1 MHLKTKRRKC
11 LAICVYVFF
20 LFLLFLGALGEWGYQ
35 AVIFWQ
41 NNEPKTVK
49 KDTSVEELHSL
60 DALELS
66 LIGYPVLKNA
76 FHHYEGEL
84 DKGTYLIPGLNATR
98 TMRAGT
104 DDMCTNMVPQSVCAV
119 EDYILIGAYCHTKKH
134 YSVIYVLNKYTG
146 AYVKTIILPGR
157 HHVGGIA
164 YDKIHERIW
173 VACYQ
178 KRAQANSFTL
188 SQLKAYNYRYS
199 KRPIGFTEIED
210 LYTIPRDSFMAY
222 YNGYLYIGYFQIS
235 NNSILQKFKIA
246 ADGSLEKVNSA
257 RYQEHYGANLP
268 REIAVP
274 VNVAAIS
281 SKVQGIVFTEY
292 RMYITESY
300 GIMPSKLAKFSIIPD
315 EEENQNYTN
324 ENAIS
329 IINMPQKLEQ
339 IAVEGEDMYMVYESA
354 SYSYRYYSIPSID
367 RIIKMKVDDVDSYE

>member
-1 MHLKTKRRKC
+1 MKAKRKRRLVK
-11 LAICVYVFF
+11 CVYVFF
-20 LFLLFLGALGEWGYQ
+20 LFILFLGALGGWGYQ
-35 AVIFWQ
+35 SILFWQ
-41 NNEPKTVK
+41 NNEPKTK
-49 KDTSVEELHSL
+49 AKDTTVEELHSL
-60 DALELS
+60 KELERS
-66 LIGYPVLKNA
+66 LIGYPVLKKSFQN
-76 FHHYEGEL
+76 YEGEL

-104 DDMCTNMVPQSVCAV
+104 DDMCTNMVPQSVCIV
-119 EDYILIGAYCHTKKH
+119 EDYLLIGAYCHTKKH

-146 AYVKTIILPGR
+146 TYRKTIVLPGR

-164 YDKIHERIW
+164 YDKIHQRIW
-173 VACYQ
+173 VSCYQ

-188 SQLKAYNYRYS
+188 SQLEAYDYRYS
-199 KRPIGFTEIED
+199 RRPIGFTEIED

-222 YNGYLYIGYFQIS
+222 YNGYLYIGYFQIR

-246 ADGSLEKVNSA
+246 KDGSLEKVNSS

-268 REIAVP
+268 RQIAVP
-274 VNVAAIS
+274 VNVSTIS

-300 GIMPSKLAKFSIIPD
+300 GIMPSKLAKFSIIQD

-339 IAVEGEDMYMVYESA
+339 IAVEGEDMYMIFESA

-367 RIIKMKVDDVDSYE
+367 RVMKMKVADVDAYE

>member
-1 MHLKTKRRKC
+1 MKAKRNRRFVK
-11 LAICVYVFF
+11 CVYVFF
-20 LFLLFLGALGEWGYQ
+20 LSFLFLGALWGWGHQ
-35 AVIFWQ
+35 SVLFWQ
-41 NNEPKTVK
+41 NNEPKTK
-49 KDTSVEELHSL
+49 AKNTTVEELHSFNV
-60 DALELS
+60 LELS
-66 LIGYPVLKNA
+66 LIGYPVLKKS
-76 FHHYEGEL
+76 FQHYDGEL

-104 DDMCTNMVPQSVCAV
+104 DDMCTNMVPQSVCVV
-119 EDYILIGAYCHTKKH
+119 EDYLLIGAYCHTKKH

-146 AYVKTIILPGR
+146 AYMKTIVLPGR

-164 YDKIHERIW
+164 YDKLHERIW
-173 VACYQ
+173 VSCYQ

-188 SQLKAYNYRYS
+188 SQLEAYNYRYF

-210 LYTIPRDSFMAY
+210 LYTIPRDSFMTY
-222 YNGYLYIGYFQIS
+222 YNGYLYIGYFQIN

-246 ADGSLEKVNSA
+246 KDGSLEKVNSA
-257 RYQEHYGANLP
+257 RYQEHYGGNLP
-268 REIAVP
+268 RKIAVP
-274 VNVAAIS
+274 VNVSAIS

-300 GIMPSKLAKFSIIPD
+300 GIMPSKLAKFSIIQD

-354 SYSYRYYSIPSID
+354 SYSYRYYSFPSID
-367 RIIKMKVDDVDSYE
+367 RIIKMKVEDVDAYE

>member
-1 MHLKTKRRKC
+1 MKAKRKRRFVK
-11 LAICVYVFF
+11 CVYVFF
-20 LFLLFLGALGEWGYQ
+20 LSFLFLGALGEWGYQ
-35 AVIFWQ
+35 SILFWQ
-41 NNEPKTVK
+41 SNEPKTK
-49 KDTSVEELHSL
+49 AKDTTVEELHSL
-60 DALELS
+60 NAMELS
-66 LIGYPVLKNA
+66 LIGYPVLKKS
-76 FHHYEGEL
+76 FRHYEGEL

-104 DDMCTNMVPQSVCAV
+104 DDMCTNMVPQSVCVV
-119 EDYILIGAYCHTKKH
+119 EDYLLIGAYCHTKKH

-146 AYVKTIILPGR
+146 AYMKTIVLPGR

-164 YDKIHERIW
+164 YDKFHERIW
-173 VACYQ
+173 VSCYQ

-188 SQLKAYNYRYS
+188 SQLEAYNYQYFE
-199 KRPIGFTEIED
+199 RPIGFTEIED
-210 LYTIPRDSFMAY
+210 LYTIPRDSFMTY

-246 ADGSLEKVNSA
+246 KDGSLEKVNSA

-268 REIAVP
+268 QKIAVP
-274 VNVAAIS
+274 VNVSTIS

-300 GIMPSKLAKFSIIPD
+300 GIMPSKLAKFSIIQD

-354 SYSYRYYSIPSID
+354 SYSYRYYSFPSID
-367 RIIKMKVDDVDSYE
+367 RIIKMKVEDVDAYE